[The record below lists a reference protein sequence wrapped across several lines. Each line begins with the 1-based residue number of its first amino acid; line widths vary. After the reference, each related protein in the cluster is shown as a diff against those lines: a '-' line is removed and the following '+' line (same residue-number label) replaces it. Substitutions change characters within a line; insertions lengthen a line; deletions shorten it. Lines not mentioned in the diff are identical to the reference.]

1 MAYFLLDKGVTMN
14 FYSESIEQAI
24 SNLQSNKDKG
34 LSVQT
39 ATKRLSFYGENKLSK
54 KKGLSF
60 IKRFFKALCEPMLLI
75 LLFSFVIALGC
86 AIGQQLKTGKGDF
99 SECLGV
105 LGAILLSVFIT
116 LIMEGNS
123 RKAFEKLNKLYDN
136 TAVKVIRDGEV
147 LLVSRNYITVGDIV
161 LLESGDKI
169 VADGRIIESNM
180 FSVNESALTGESM
193 TCEKQADIVLNSNTP
208 LAERKNMVY
217 SGTFVAMGNAKILV
231 TAVGDSTEI
240 GKIASELKEKKEII
254 SPLEQK
260 LAKLGKII
268 TIVAFSVSLFVFLVC
283 VFRLYLTSNLTF
295 NNVQE
300 FFISSI
306 VLIVAAVPEGLPTI
320 VAVSLAINMLK
331 LAKENALIKKMIASE
346 TIGAVSIIC
355 SDKTGTLTQNKM
367 KVEEIFTSD
376 MSYSLNGNLSEYLL
390 ENFICNSTAK
400 VALSGGKKT
409 FYGNGTECA
418 LLECVYSL
426 GKDKEYC
433 DYKKYKVIEREP
445 FSSQNKY
452 MITSIQLNEKT
463 RRKLIKGAPE
473 KVIEMCQLT
482 NVQKQ
487 KIFLEIERLQKQARR
502 VIAFAHLDNDN
513 GQDKYAFDG
522 FISIVDPI
530 RKEVKKAIKECYNA
544 KIEVKMLTGDN
555 MLTAFSIAK
564 ELNIAQNESEVI
576 NGYELEKID
585 DATLKKVLPRIK
597 VIARST
603 PILKLRVVKALKEM
617 GQVVAVTGDGINDAP
632 AILHADVGIAM
643 GKSGSEISKE
653 ASDIILLDDS
663 FSTVVKAVAFGR
675 NVYKNLQRFILFQLS
690 VNLSALLFIMVTVL
704 LGLEP
709 PFNTFQLL
717 WLNVIMD
724 GPPALTLGLEN
735 ASKNIMKV
743 KPVNREESIVSRG
756 MVVRIVF
763 NALYIGGVMI
773 LQHLTNF
780 LGADL
785 REKSNCIFTL
795 FIMFQL
801 FNAFNCREIG
811 KRSIFARTS
820 KNKVM
825 LLTFL
830 GVFLVQVVIAQVLPF
845 VYGAEKLTFSLWL
858 KIIATAFSV
867 IVLTEFIKFIC
878 RLLEGIKIQAF
889 SLRNKRAKSR
899 S

>member
-1 MAYFLLDKGVTMN
+1 MAYFLLGKGVTMN
-14 FYSESIEQAI
+14 FYTESLEQAI
-24 SNLQSNKDKG
+24 KNLESNKEKG

-39 ATKRLSFYGENKLSK
+39 ATKRLKTYGENKLSK

-60 IKRFFKALCEPMLLI
+60 IKRFFKALCEPMLII
-75 LLFSFVIALGC
+75 LLFSFVVALGC

-99 SECLGV
+99 SECIGV

-123 RKAFEKLNKLYDN
+123 QKAFEKLNKLYDN
-136 TAVKVIRDGEV
+136 TAVKVIREGEV

-169 VADGRIIESNM
+169 VADGRIIECNT

-193 TCEKQADIVLNSNTP
+193 TCEKQADIILNSNTP

-217 SGTFVAMGNAKILV
+217 SGTFVSTGNAKILV
-231 TAVGDSTEI
+231 TAVGDNTEI
-240 GKIASELKEKKEII
+240 GKIASELKEKKGIV

-260 LAKLGKII
+260 LANLGKVISII
-268 TIVAFSVSLFVFLVC
+268 GFSVSLFVFIVC
-283 VFRLYLTSNLTF
+283 VFRLYLTSSLTF

-306 VLIVAAVPEGLPTI
+306 ILIVAAVPEGLPTI

-331 LAKENALIKKMIASE
+331 LAKENALIRKMIASE

-367 KVEEIFTSD
+367 KVEQIFTNNL
-376 MSYSLNGNLSEYLL
+376 SYSPNGNLSEYLL

-400 VALSGGKKT
+400 VAVSSGRKT

-426 GKDKEYC
+426 GKGKEYG
-433 DYKKYKVIEREP
+433 DYKKYRVIEREP

-473 KVIEMCQLT
+473 KVIDLCDLT
-482 NVQKQ
+482 NAQKQ
-487 KIFLEIERLQKQARR
+487 KIYLEIESLQKRARR
-502 VIAFAHLDNDN
+502 VIAFAHLDIDE
-513 GQDKYAFDG
+513 GQEKYIFDG

-530 RKEVKKAIKECYNA
+530 RKEVKDSIKQCYNA

-555 MLTAFSIAK
+555 MLTAYSIAK
-564 ELNIAQNESEVI
+564 ELNIAQNESQVI

-585 DATLKKVLPRIK
+585 DATLKKVLPKIK

-603 PILKLRVVKALKEM
+603 PMLKLRVVKALKEM

-675 NVYKNLQRFILFQLS
+675 NVYRNLQRFILFQLS

-735 ASKNIMKV
+735 DSKNVMKA
-743 KPVNREESIVSRG
+743 KPVNREESIISKS
-756 MVVRIVF
+756 MLLRIIL
-763 NALYIGGVMI
+763 NALFIGGVMI

-785 REKSNCIFTL
+785 KQRSNCIFTL
-795 FIMFQL
+795 FVMFQL

-811 KRSIFARTS
+811 KQSIFASTG

-830 GVFLVQVVIAQVLPF
+830 GVFLVQVLIAQVLPF
-845 VYGAEKLTFSLWL
+845 VYGAEKLTLSLWV
-858 KIIATAFSV
+858 KIIITAFS
-867 IVLTEFIKFIC
+867 IIILTEFAKVIYS
-878 RLLEGIKIQAF
+878 LLERVKVEVF
-889 SLRNKRAKSR
+889 SLKNKSAKR
-899 S
+899 EF